1 MTTAPIRPTGPRPLH
16 SRVYAFHKPR
26 GVVVSRV
33 PEGRAPTLF
42 ALLQRPYC
50 EWFAVGRLD
59 QDSEGLVLLCDD
71 SRVAQR
77 LMDPGAVAKTYLVT
91 VEGLPAEDALER
103 LRNGGLALG
112 TRLTRPIG
120 VARLGKAPRGGT
132 RLDVVL
138 HEGIN
143 RQIRRCFHLIGHR
156 VRRLVRVGVGPIPL
170 GELEPGTGRELALEE
185 VTLLLAAAGVGV
197 SAHTR
202 RVAPSRTRTP
212 RAR

>member
-1 MTTAPIRPTGPRPLH
+1 M
-16 SRVYAFHKPR
+16 
-26 GVVVSRV
+26 VSRV
-33 PEGRAPTLF
+33 SGDRFPTLF

-50 EWFAVGRLD
+50 QWFAVGRLD
-59 QDSEGLVLLCDD
+59 QDSEGLMLLCDD
-71 SRVAQR
+71 ARVAQR
-77 LMDPGAVAKTYLVT
+77 LMDPGTVAKTYLVT
-91 VEGLPAEDALER
+91 VEGFPAEEALDR
-103 LRNGGLALG
+103 LRDGGLLLG
-112 TRLTRPIG
+112 TRATRPMG

-132 RLDVVL
+132 RLELVL

-170 GELEPGTGRELALEE
+170 GELEPGTGRELAFEE
-185 VTLLLAAAGVGV
+185 VTGLLAAAGVEV

-202 RVAPSRTRTP
+202 RAAPSRTRTP